1 MASENDEQEV
11 DEELVKLNEEI
22 AKLSSSDGGVLSPDP
37 PIKDS
42 ILKFFREII
51 NSKDSTKVS
60 NIDKNEL
67 PYVRGLKHIA
77 NYANIRGLDKV
88 SDYLNY
94 DAEIYLST
102 AMSKAGFMAQ
112 LFVTQ
117 IKKEQKTQ
125 ITPEIKK
132 SWGGFGRKHDDT
144 QQHGGGY

>member
-1 MASENDEQEV
+1 MVSENDDMEA
-11 DEELVKLNEEI
+11 DEELQKLNEEI
-22 AKLSSSDGGVLSPDP
+22 AKLSSAEGGVLSPEP

-60 NIDKNEL
+60 NLDKFEL

-77 NYANIRGLDKV
+77 NYADIRGLDKV
-88 SDYLNY
+88 RDYLNY

-102 AMSKAGFMAQ
+102 AMSKLGFMAQ

-125 ITPEIKK
+125 ITPQVKK
-132 SWGGFGRKHDDT
+132 AWGGFGKKHDDT
-144 QQHGGGY
+144 QQEGV